1 MEGFNATV
9 LAYGQT
15 GSGKTHTM
23 LNAAQALEEEAGVTP
38 RVLRLLYEGIH
49 QRRTEARFR
58 VRCQF
63 LEIYNEEVKDLLHP
77 ETPAKA
83 IAIREGPGGRI
94 VVTGAKEKEMGS
106 YEEAMRFLEVGSVSR
121 TTGSTLMN
129 QASSRSHAIFTIFVE
144 RRPLGALFG
153 RGAGGGVGPGAGTGA
168 VAKFHLVDLAGS
180 ERQKKTG
187 AEGARFKESVTIN
200 QGLLALGNVISALG
214 DPRKRGHT
222 HVPYRESKL
231 TRMLQ
236 DSLGGNSR
244 TTMVAC
250 VSTSEDNIEETLNT
264 LKYAH
269 RARNIKNKPKANL
282 TTEDGEELE
291 AETEGTLHPLG
302 EELLQEMQLY
312 REVMEAECAR
322 LKREVA
328 AGRER
333 AAELQ
338 SECSNLAAERGFYLS
353 ALQQKEECLNGAQQA
368 AERLQSQGALAP
380 AAASQILEALAAAGR
395 PVTAGPPQPGGEP
408 SPALQAAST
417 FMSLEGGDLS
427 ALGGTES
434 GAAGRWQDL
443 GAVRDELA
451 RVSTLLGEREK
462 LLEEAQD
469 DLARDEVIFAEKEEE
484 MEGLHRRVEQ
494 LLAENEALKVRV
506 SSSSAA
512 ASMGAGLM
520 PVAVTT
526 SPSPA
531 RGDASFHVFSPT
543 KLDEGDDVIIEAE
556 ASAAQIEE
564 DANMREERALLEDA
578 HRKEIRDFQ
587 LSKQAMDR
595 QLQDLALSIKLKEE
609 LIVDLTRNEKQA
621 RALSQ
626 QYEQRMKQLEGQVH
640 LKEEEVAQLRQELH
654 SIDVS
659 IANTAEEK
667 RRMRLA
673 YEEKIAKI
681 TGQLSALKRQ
691 QRDQEENRVEKV
703 RLKSEIRAKAL
714 ESELGR
720 MRIQQDTLRKKVKHS
735 TDVHEKENE
744 RRKKEL
750 ERFRKLVES
759 KQKKV
764 QELQSINKK
773 QELVLRKKTEEAA
786 SAQRKLKE
794 LNAAVSG
801 RPRSAYA
808 GASPGGAASAK
819 SLAGP
824 RERGLSYS
832 VSQQLAARGRSPS
845 SGHTPPPAAVPGT
858 PATPARAQRAQSARS
873 AAPSPSPETRSWMD
887 QTVEKMLQR
896 REIEE
901 QLDGLRSKRV
911 GLLAEREKARQQRSN
926 LELKRAR
933 AEHGL
938 QEEVERASKEIVALD
953 ARISALRAREPGA
966 EDGFRALKA
975 DRMAAYRRRSEIRAR
990 LDVGEVLEG
999 EEARQ
1004 LGDLDDRVDSLEAEL
1019 EYLEEQTAETEGDLR
1034 GLEQASRQLQRRIAE
1049 GSLEEARGMMSS
1061 FMRSMV
1067 DIRNKERQDAARLC
1081 ELELQASERAQA
1093 IERAESN
1100 LRVKDFEYERRVTE
1114 LQKEHARKVQ
1124 DLLSQLAVAQREP
1137 EPLVLSGS
1145 GTASPASGK
1154 EVGGPQR
1161 PDEPSRSPAAGAP
1174 TAEAA
1179 ASSPVRS
1186 RGSAGEAQSLKNLV
1200 STQQDQIRALDKD
1213 NYYYKNTNRELKRKL
1228 RELLARVDTE
1238 QEAVGLEIQETQGRN
1253 RDLEKLNES
1262 LVEELDNVR
1271 NHLRKS
1277 GAAVRVSRNELR
1289 PLTAEQVQDLRA
1301 SSRVGTPAGRG
1312 AAREAG
1318 PL

>member
-1 MEGFNATV
+1 MFAKCARPLVEGCLEGFNATV

-38 RVLRLLYEGIH
+38 RVLRLLYEGI
-49 QRRTEARFR
+49 QERRTEARFR

-94 VVTGAKEKEMGS
+94 VVTGAKEKEVGS

-129 QASSRSHAIFTIFVE
+129 QTSSRSHAIFTVFVE

-153 RGAGGGVGPGAGTGA
+153 RGAAGGAPSTGS

-187 AEGARFKESVTIN
+187 AEGTRFKESVTIN

-214 DPRKRGHT
+214 DPKKRGHT

-250 VSTSEDNIEETLNT
+250 VSTSEANIEETLNT

-269 RARNIKNKPKANL
+269 RARNIKNKPKANIM
-282 TTEDGEELE
+282 TEDGEELE
-291 AETEGTLHPLG
+291 AEVDGGHLHPLD
-302 EELLQEMQLY
+302 EELLQEMTLY
-312 REVMEAECAR
+312 REVMEAECER
-322 LKREVA
+322 LKRDVA
-328 AGRER
+328 AGQGQVEGLR
-333 AAELQ
+333 A
-338 SECSNLAAERGFYLS
+338 ECSNLAAERSFYLS
-353 ALQQKEECLNGAQQA
+353 ALKQKEACLAAAQQA
-368 AERLQSQGALAP
+368 VEKLQAQGSLSP
-380 AAASQILEALAAAGR
+380 GAAAQILEATAASGR
-395 PVTAGPPQPGGEP
+395 PVTAGLQQLGGDESGAQ
-408 SPALQAAST
+408 SPAMRVAST
-417 FMSLEGGDLS
+417 FMSVEGGDMEAFRS
-427 ALGGTES
+427 T
-434 GAAGRWQDL
+434 AAGGWQDL
-443 GAVRDELA
+443 SGIRQELA

-469 DLARDEVIFAEKEEE
+469 DLARDEVIFAEKEQE
-484 MEGLHRRVEQ
+484 MHGLHQRLEQ
-494 LLAENEALKVRV
+494 LRAENEALSARVREQ
-506 SSSSAA
+506 SAA
-512 ASMGAGLM
+512 AGPS
-520 PVAVTT
+520 PVAVA
-526 SPSPA
+526 SPLSGA
-531 RGDASFHVFSPT
+531 DASFHILSPT
-543 KLDEGDDVIIEAE
+543 KLDEGDDVVIEAE
-556 ASAAQIEE
+556 ASATQLVDDVA
-564 DANMREERALLEDA
+564 MREEKARLEDA
-578 HRKEIRDFQ
+578 HRKELRDFH

-626 QYEQRMKQLEGQVH
+626 QYEHRMKQLEGQVH

-654 SIDVS
+654 SIDVN

-673 YEEKIAKI
+673 YEEKLGKI
-681 TGQLSALKRQ
+681 TGQLKVLKRQ

-720 MRIQQDTLRKKVKHS
+720 MRIQQETLRKKIKHS
-735 TDVHEKENE
+735 TDLHERENE

-786 SAQRKLKE
+786 QAQRKLRE

-801 RPRSAYA
+801 RPRSANA
-808 GASPGGAASAK
+808 VSPGG
-819 SLAGP
+819 LAPQVKALKGS

-832 VSQQLAARGRSPS
+832 SSQQLAARGRSPS
-845 SGHTPPPAAVPGT
+845 PGNPTGPPPVTPGT
-858 PATPARAQRAQSARS
+858 PARARRAQSARP
-873 AAPSPSPETRSWMD
+873 AGPSPSQETRSWMD
-887 QTVEKMLQR
+887 KTVEKMLQR

-901 QLDGLRSKRV
+901 QLEGLRSKRV
-911 GLLAEREKARQQRSN
+911 GLLAEREAARQQRSN

-933 AEHGL
+933 AEHGV
-938 QEEVERASKEIVALD
+938 QEEVERTSKAIVGLD
-953 ARISALRAREPGA
+953 ARISGLRARDSSEG
-966 EDGFRALKA
+966 DFRKLKEE
-975 DRMAAYRRRSEIRAR
+975 RMAAYRRRSELRAR
-990 LDVGEVLEG
+990 LDVGEILEG
-999 EEARQ
+999 EDARL
-1004 LGDLDDRVDSLEAEL
+1004 LGDLDDRIDSLEAEL
-1019 EYLEEQTAETEGDLR
+1019 EYLDEQAAETERDLR
-1034 GLEQASRQLQRRIAE
+1034 GLDVASQQLQRRVAE
-1049 GSLEEARGMMSS
+1049 GTLEEARGMMSS
-1061 FMRSMV
+1061 FMRTMV
-1067 DIRNKERQDAARLC
+1067 EVRNKERQDAARLC

-1100 LRVKDFEYERRVTE
+1100 LRLKDFEYERRVTE
-1114 LQKEHARKVQ
+1114 LQKDHAHKVQ
-1124 DLLSQLAVAQREP
+1124 DLLSQLAVAQQEQDNAVEP
-1137 EPLVLSGS
+1137 G
-1145 GTASPASGK
+1145 
-1154 EVGGPQR
+1154 Q
-1161 PDEPSRSPAAGAP
+1161 AP
-1174 TAEAA
+1174 
-1179 ASSPVRS
+1179 
-1186 RGSAGEAQSLKNLV
+1186 GSAGEGTPPRATGGAGAAGKGAESPSPRPGASPGASSQTLKGLV
-1200 STQQDQIRALDKD
+1200 ATQQEQIRTLDKD

-1228 RELLARVDTE
+1228 RELLARVDTDKE
-1238 QEAVGLEIQETQGRN
+1238 VVGQEIEETQGRN

-1262 LVEELDNVR
+1262 LVEELDNVCS
-1271 NHLRKS
+1271 HLRQS
-1277 GAAVRVSRNELR
+1277 GAGIRLSRSELR
-1289 PLTAEQVQDLRA
+1289 PLTAEQVQGMKVRA
-1301 SSRVGTPAGRG
+1301 SVSRGGG
-1312 AAREAG
+1312 Q
-1318 PL
+1318 